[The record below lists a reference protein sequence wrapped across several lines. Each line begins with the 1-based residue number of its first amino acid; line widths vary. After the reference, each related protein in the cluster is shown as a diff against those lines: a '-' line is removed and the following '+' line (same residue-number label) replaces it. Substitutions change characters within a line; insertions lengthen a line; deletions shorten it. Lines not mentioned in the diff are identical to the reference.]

1 MSDEKSIFRAASLER
16 LNTPEQLDVM
26 VEVTQPRGWMVLI
39 MIGIVLV
46 ILLLWGFIGSIPTRV
61 SGTGILIRSGGL
73 TQVVSTN
80 SGQLQEVLPDVGET
94 VKQGQIVAR
103 INSPDQINK
112 LQNMEIDLEEMRLRH
127 AKLTDYYKQKI
138 AHQRESLT
146 KIKKV
151 NIGQQLASLED
162 RRKFLAEE
170 VRKQEIILQRGLI
183 VPRDLNNTQS
193 QLNTT
198 IDQINGLKL
207 KIVEEEDALFNLQKE
222 AESELLKS
230 SNNIDQFV
238 RELRRQESQLALE
251 SLIKSPVSGRVV
263 EVRARA
269 GNFIRNGDPLVIL
282 EDARQKME
290 ALVYINSADGKK
302 VKEGMEI
309 DISPTT
315 VKREEFGA
323 ILGLVT
329 HVSRFPTSP
338 DMIGQTIPN
347 KTLVETL
354 LAQGVP
360 LEIRADLI
368 PDPHTVSGYK
378 WTSSEGPRTDIQ
390 VGTMVNCS
398 VRVRERRPITLVMP
412 FLKKLFGVE

>member
-1 MSDEKSIFRAASLER
+1 MSDKNIFRAASLER

-26 VEVTQPRGWMVLI
+26 IEVTQPRGWMVLI
-39 MIGIVLV
+39 MIGVVLV
-46 ILLLWGFIGSIPTRV
+46 VLLLWAVIGSIPTRV
-61 SGTGILIRSGGL
+61 SGMGILIRSGGL

-80 SGQLQEVLPDVGET
+80 SGQIQEVLPDVGEMI
-94 VKQGQIVAR
+94 KQGQIIAR
-103 INSPDQINK
+103 INSPDLLNK
-112 LQNMEIDLEEMRLRH
+112 LQNMQTDLEEMRHRH
-127 AKLTDYYKQKI
+127 AKLADYYAQKI
-138 AHQRESLT
+138 AHQRENLS

-151 NIGQQLASLED
+151 NIGQQLASLEE
-162 RRKFLAEE
+162 RRKFLTEE

-183 VPRDLNNTQS
+183 VPRDLNNTQT
-193 QLNTT
+193 QLNST
-198 IDQINGLKL
+198 IDQINSLKL
-207 KIVEEEDALFNLQKE
+207 RIIEEEDALFNLQKE
-222 AESELLKS
+222 SESELLKS
-230 SNNIDQFV
+230 SNTIDQFV

-251 SLIKSPVSGRVV
+251 SLIKSPIAGRVV

-269 GNFIRNGDPLVIL
+269 GSVIRSGDPLVIL
-282 EDARQKME
+282 EDAKQKME

-329 HVSRFPTSP
+329 HVSRFPASP
-338 DMIGQTIPN
+338 DMIGQTIQN
-347 KTLVETL
+347 KILVETL

-360 LEIRADLI
+360 IEVRADLI

-390 VGTMVNCS
+390 VGTLVNSS
-398 VRVRERRPITLVMP
+398 VRVQERRPITLVLP